1 MTPEARAHFKK
12 LEENKRRLFPA
23 KNISD
28 KHPAMGQT
36 ICEIQAGMTGLV
48 SAVELSSERAFLK
61 PITVPD
67 WDNDDFSEGDAI
79 KKRKSTNKGGEAQS
93 DGE

>member
-1 MTPEARAHFKK
+1 MTPEARAHFRK

-23 KNISD
+23 RNISNM
-28 KHPAMGQT
+28 HPKAGHT
-36 ICEIQAGMTGLV
+36 CCEIPEGMTGLV
-48 SAVELSSERAFLK
+48 SAIELSHHRAFLK

-67 WDNDDFSEGDAI
+67 WDNDDYSEGDVI

-93 DGE
+93 DEQ

>member
-1 MTPEARAHFKK
+1 MTPEARAHFLK
-12 LEENKRRLFPA
+12 LQENKRRLFPA

-28 KHPAMGQT
+28 KHPTMGVT
-36 ICEIQAGMTGLV
+36 VCEIQPGMTGLV
-48 SAVELSSERAFLK
+48 SAVELSAERQFLK

-79 KKRKSTNKGGEAQS
+79 KKRKSTNKGGEAQN